1 MKITNRQKMQI
12 KRSVSVLCS
21 CMMLFLL
28 TGCGQS
34 RYDMAYTVNS
44 DVSSLRL
51 VNIEEKNLNAEPFA
65 SDLCVVSSDISIPG
79 IDTSKADGAGLF
91 DVNGRNTLYAKNV
104 YEKLYPASLTKIMT
118 ALVALKYGSMDTT
131 LTASANVRNLESG
144 ALRAEGRGSDDPGS
158 GTSCTSDQF
167 SQ

>member
-21 CMMLFLL
+21 CMMLLL

-131 LTASANVRNLESG
+131 LTASAKGIR
-144 ALRAEGRGSDDPGS
+144 
-158 GTSCTSDQF
+158 
-167 SQ
+167 